1 MIDLVT
7 QRSQLVDAGS
17 VKKILESLTGESYM
31 LKTRAELVNQDN
43 LSWLVH
49 IPLGKPSYVRDAYE
63 AGGKIVLE
71 SPILYEVYQDME
83 YRFSESKYVRLRE
96 KLGDD
101 IDALLEEKVRE
112 RYREIIPHV
121 VRFLDAAQA
130 AVSKVNR
137 ERLTNLSLTNYR
149 GSISLKA
156 EMRALGFEANE
167 PTIKRT
173 ILAIKE
179 TIVEIGKWQEEQR
192 AKSVHMGQIRKMHRE
207 LLGTDKQ

>member
-1 MIDLVT
+1 MNLVT
-7 QRSQLVDAGS
+7 QRSELVDAGS

-31 LKTRAELVNQDN
+31 LKTRAELVNPDN

-63 AGGKIVLE
+63 AGGRIVLE

-101 IDALLEEKVRE
+101 VDALLEEKVRE
-112 RYREIIPHV
+112 KYKAIMPHV
-121 VRFLDAAQA
+121 VRFLDVAQA
-130 AVSKVNR
+130 TVSKVNR

-149 GSISLKA
+149 GSITLKA
-156 EMRALGFEANE
+156 EMKVLGSEADE
-167 PTIKRT
+167 PAIKRGF
-173 ILAIKE
+173 LAIKE
-179 TIVEIGKWQEEQR
+179 AIVEIGKWQDEQR

-207 LLGTDKQ
+207 LLGTDRQ